1 MENNKTGK
9 PFENRPDLYAREIT
23 NVPKPEKNIGIDT
36 DDILFWDLASVQAS
50 QIDMSEIEKFTNIAD
65 NRNQLYSLI
74 DQMAA
79 DSRIA
84 SALEIYSE
92 DSTEKNA
99 QGKIVW
105 AESNDS
111 SITKYINFL
120 LSQLNVD
127 KNIYKWVYSLCK
139 YGDLYIRLFR
149 ESQIEDDLFSD
160 GQGKDKNERET
171 LNEEVKVKVFSKNDK
186 FIHYVEM
193 VANPAEMF
201 ELTKFGKTYAYIQA
215 PSALTSEYEYKGEE
229 SWLMNSQSIYRYKF
243 KRDDV
248 SIYQATEFVHACLE
262 DDPSRFPETVSI
274 FRTQEDYDSDS
285 EEASLNY
292 SVRRGSSLLSNIF
305 KLWRELMLLENA
317 VLLNRITKSS
327 IVRLIQVEIGDM
339 PKERVSAHLQGIK
352 SLIEQKAS
360 INVGNK
366 MSEYTN
372 PGPIENNIYVPTRN
386 GQGVITTNQI
396 GGDVDVKSLADLDY
410 FLNKIYGALRIPKQY
425 MGDTDDSTGFNGGT
439 ALSLISSSFAKMVK
453 RIQTTIIQSVTDMIN
468 LLLLDKGQSDYVG
481 KYSIHM
487 VEPMTEED
495 RNRQEN
501 LSSEI
506 QMASDI
512 MNLLGDIDDPIIK
525 LKMLKALLSNSI
537 TNDEVMDLI
546 QQQIDELEKREEE
559 GDLDE
564 SSGDDLG
571 LGGEDEDFGGGG
583 SSGGSMNDFAL
594 GGDEFDFSGGEESGG
609 EASEPAGGE
618 EAGGGE
624 TASELPSMEDLGM
637 DFADST
643 QF

>member
-1 MENNKTGK
+1 MGNNETEK
-9 PFENRPDLYAREIT
+9 PFEERPDLYAREIK

-36 DDILFWDLASVQAS
+36 NDTLFWDLASVTAS

-120 LSQLNVD
+120 LSQLNID

-149 ESQIEDDLFSD
+149 ESQVEDDLFAGLD
-160 GQGKDKNERET
+160 GEGQDKNKRET
-171 LNEEVKVKVFSKNDK
+171 LNEDVKVKVYSKNDK

-215 PSALTSEYEYKGEE
+215 PSALTSEYDYKGEE
-229 SWLMNSQSIYRYKF
+229 SWLMNSQSTYRYKF

-248 SIYQATEFVHACLE
+248 SVYQATEFVHACLE

-274 FRTQEDYDSDS
+274 FRTEADYDSDN

-339 PKERVSAHLQGIK
+339 PKERVPAHLQGIK

-453 RIQTTIIQSVTDMIN
+453 RIQTTVIQSITDMIN
-468 LLLLDKGQSDYVG
+468 LLLLDKGQSDYIG

-512 MNLLGDIDDPIIK
+512 MNLLGDIDDPVIK

-546 QQQIDELEKREEE
+546 QQQIDELEKQQKK
-559 GDLDE
+559 GDLGD
-564 SSGDDLG
+564 SDSGGDFDF
-571 LGGEDEDFGGGG
+571 GGEDESGGGDSIGGGG
-583 SSGGSMNDFAL
+583 LNDFAL
-594 GGDEFDFSGGEESGG
+594 GDMDFGSEESGG
-609 EASEPAGGE
+609 EEISEPAGE
-618 EAGGGE
+618 EGE
-624 TASELPSMEDLGM
+624 TAGELPSMDDIGL